1 MSDEKLVVVITP
13 TFMDGPVVRWYRSEA
28 AARHG
33 GEIMSA
39 SRNGVLVSGYLHE
52 VPADAIADA
61 QQAYRSL
68 ARRIYGADTPGDVAV
83 LATHRGSVLA
93 GTLTPIEHT
102 QEVDDGQAVR
112 AG

>member
-1 MSDEKLVVVITP
+1 MSDDKLVVVITP
-13 TFMDGPVVRWYRSEA
+13 TIMDGPVVRWYRSEA

-39 SRNGVLVSGYLHE
+39 SRNGVRIGVYLHR

-68 ARRIYGADTPGDVAV
+68 ARRNYGTDTPGDVAV
-83 LATHRGSVLA
+83 LATHRGGVLTD
-93 GTLTPIEHT
+93 TLTPIEHT
-102 QEVDDGQAVR
+102 EEASDGQAVR
-112 AG
+112 AR